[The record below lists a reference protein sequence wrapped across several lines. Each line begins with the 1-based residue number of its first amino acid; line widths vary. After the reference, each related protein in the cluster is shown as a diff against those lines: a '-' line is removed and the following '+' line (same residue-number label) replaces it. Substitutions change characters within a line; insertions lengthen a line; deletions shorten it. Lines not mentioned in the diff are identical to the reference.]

1 MLTTKLTQLT
11 GIDHPIIQA
20 GMGADAGP
28 ALAAAVSNAG
38 ALGTLG
44 TIGAPVELIRG
55 NIAATRAATSRPFA
69 VNIITFDWAP
79 FAPQL
84 LDMVIEERVPVV
96 TLSFGSFEP
105 ALGRCKSA
113 GLVTIVQVQDTEGAK
128 SALKEGADAV
138 VVQGSEAGGHT
149 GHRGTLS
156 FAAQVL
162 DMAGDT
168 PVVVAGGV
176 GSGRGLAAAL
186 AMGASG
192 VVMGTRFKAAE
203 EFSARPSQKDAIV
216 ASDGE
221 NTLAD
226 HLFDAPYPFVWPAG
240 IVGRAM
246 RSRFSEEWAGR
257 TDEARAKAKSYPS
270 VFGMVM
276 ELGQDPATEINWAG
290 ESSALVHA
298 VLPAA
303 TIVERTVAEAE
314 SLLKAASGTLTP
326 ATAHQR

>member
-1 MLTTKLTQLT
+1 MLKTKLTELT

-44 TIGAPVELIRG
+44 TIGAPVSLIRE

-84 LDMVIEERVPVV
+84 LDLVIEERVPVV
-96 TLSFGSFEP
+96 TLSFGSFES
-105 ALGRCKSA
+105 ALSRCKA
-113 GLVTIVQVQDTEGAK
+113 ADIVTIVQVQDVEGAI

-138 VVQGSEAGGHT
+138 VVQGAEAGGHT
-149 GHRGTLS
+149 GHRGTMS

-162 DMAGDT
+162 DLAGDV

-186 AMGASG
+186 AMGAAG
-192 VVMGTRFKAAE
+192 VVMGTRFKATE
-203 EFSARPSQKDAIV
+203 EFLARASQKAAIV
-216 ASDGE
+216 ASDGG

-226 HLFDAPYPFVWPAG
+226 HLFDAPYPFPWPAG

-257 TDEARAKAKSYPS
+257 TEEARAKAKTYPS

-276 ELGQDPATEINWAG
+276 ELGEHPATEINWAG
-290 ESSALVHA
+290 ESAGLVRA
-298 VLPAA
+298 VQPAA
-303 TIVERTVAEAE
+303 AVVA
-314 SLLKAASGTLTP
+314 
-326 ATAHQR
+326 ATAAEGERLLRLAIKVVDLE